1 MMPAR
6 VVMFVSPDPALRDTY
21 LTDLRRLNLLSVW
34 LDAIDDALKLLAQ
47 YHVAAIVFHVAVAQE
62 WHLPAGLIAAARST
76 PVLILRSSGGDS
88 ARQIERAFEMGCAG
102 VIAEPCTAKTLASIV
117 RRSISGERDILW
129 PDPLA
134 AEVG

>member
-6 VVMFVSPDPALRDTY
+6 VVMFVSPDPALRDMY

-47 YHVAAIVFHVAVAQE
+47 YHVAAIVFHVAVEQE
-62 WHLPAGLIAAARST
+62 WHPPAGLIAAARST
-76 PVLILRSSGGDS
+76 PVLVLRSSGGDS
-88 ARQIERAFEMGCAG
+88 AREIERAFEVGCAG
-102 VIAEPCTAKTLASIV
+102 VIAEPCTAGTLASIV